1 MKLACDIRVFAL
13 ALLGSLAATAASA
26 AELVV
31 VEARNVELKQGET
44 VDGSK
49 PLTLKEGQAVTL
61 IADDGTILTLRGPYD
76 RTPSGGGGG
85 VDVGTALEALTTKN
99 SVRNVAGVVRTGE
112 GAVRLP
118 SPWLVDVSHP
128 GTACV
133 RPGETPVLWRDREA
147 GGGDKI
153 TVMPADRSW
162 LASTEWPSGS
172 VTMLAPSNFPIRDG
186 RTYLVDFGDK
196 PVAVTLSELSPAA
209 ANPRMQAAWM
219 VEKGCVA
226 QAEALLRAIR

>member
-1 MKLACDIRVFAL
+1 MRLALDIRAFAL
-13 ALLGSLAATAASA
+13 ALLASLAASAATA

-31 VEARNVELKQGET
+31 VEARNVDLKQGET
-44 VDGSK
+44 VDDSK
-49 PLTLKEGQAVTL
+49 PLTLKEGQQVTL

-76 RTPSGGGGG
+76 RAPGGGGG
-85 VDVGTALEALTTKN
+85 VDVGKALEALTTKN
-99 SVRNVAGVVRTGE
+99 AVRNVAGVVRTGE
-112 GAVRLP
+112 ATVRLP
-118 SPWLVDVSHP
+118 NPWLVDVSHP

-133 RPGETPVLWRDREA
+133 RPGEKPVLWRDRGE

-162 LASTEWPSGS
+162 LASTEWPRGS
-172 VTMLAPSNFPIRDG
+172 ATMLAPSNFPIRDG

-219 VEKGCVA
+219 IEKGCVA
-226 QAEALLRAIR
+226 QAEALLRSVR